1 MKSIEVE
8 GKTVE
13 EALEKA
19 LNELCLTKE
28 NANVEVL
35 EHGSKGLFNVIGV
48 KRAKIRVTS
57 KYDYID
63 EAKKFIDNILK
74 SMKLDAEIDIIEEGD
89 TLKINLSG
97 KKMGFIIGYRG
108 ETLDSIQYLVSL
120 VVNKHH
126 ELPHKKVILDTEN
139 YRSKREETLKGVAIK
154 TAARVKKT
162 GKAFKL
168 EPMNPY
174 ERRII
179 HSALQDNPDVDTFS
193 EGEEP
198 FRRVVIELKNNLKRK
213 P

>member
-13 EALEKA
+13 EALDKA
-19 LNELCLTKE
+19 LEELNLTKE
-28 NANVEVL
+28 MVNVEVL

-48 KRAKIRVTS
+48 KHAKIRVTI
-57 KYDYID
+57 KYDYIE
-63 EAKKFIDNILK
+63 EARKFLENVLK
-74 SMKLDAEIDIIEEGD
+74 HMDLDAKIDIIEED
-89 TLKINLSG
+89 NILRINLSG
-97 KKMGFIIGYRG
+97 DKMGLIIGYRG

-120 VVNKHH
+120 VVNKHY

-139 YRSKREETLKGVAIK
+139 YRSKREETLKGVALK
-154 TAARVKKT
+154 SAARVIKSR
-162 GKAFKL
+162 KAFKL

-179 HSALQDNPDVDTFS
+179 HSALQDNKNVNTYS

-198 FRRVVIELKNNLKRK
+198 FRRVVIELKKDI
-213 P
+213 

>member
-13 EALEKA
+13 EALDKA
-19 LNELCLTKE
+19 LKELDLTKDMV
-28 NANVEVL
+28 NIEVL

-48 KRAKIRVTS
+48 KHAKIRVTS
-57 KYDYID
+57 KYDYIE
-63 EAKKFIDNILK
+63 EARKFIDNILK
-74 SMKLDAEIDIIEEGD
+74 SMELDAEIKIIEEDD

-97 KKMGFIIGYRG
+97 EKMGLIIGYRG

-126 ELPHKKVILDTEN
+126 ELPHKKVVLDTEN

-154 TAARVKKT
+154 SAARVKKM
-162 GKAFKL
+162 KKSFKL

-179 HSALQDNPDVDTFS
+179 HSALQDDLDVNTYS

-198 FRRVVIELKNNLKRK
+198 FRRVVIELKRDI
-213 P
+213 

>member
-13 EALEKA
+13 EALDKA
-19 LNELCLTKE
+19 LTELGLTKE
-28 NANVEVL
+28 NVNVEVL
-35 EHGSKGLFNVIGV
+35 EQGSKGLFNVIGV

-57 KYDYID
+57 KYDYIE
-63 EAKKFIDNILK
+63 EARKFIDTILK
-74 SMKLDAEIDIIEEGD
+74 SMELDANINIIEEND
-89 TLKINLSG
+89 TLKINISG
-97 KKMGFIIGYRG
+97 EKMGLIIGYRG

-120 VVNKHH
+120 LVNKHH

-154 TAARVKKT
+154 TATRVKKT
-162 GKAFKL
+162 GKSFKL

-179 HSALQDNPDVDTFS
+179 HSALQENTYVNTYS

-198 FRRVVIELKNNLKRK
+198 FRRVVIELKKK
-213 P
+213 I